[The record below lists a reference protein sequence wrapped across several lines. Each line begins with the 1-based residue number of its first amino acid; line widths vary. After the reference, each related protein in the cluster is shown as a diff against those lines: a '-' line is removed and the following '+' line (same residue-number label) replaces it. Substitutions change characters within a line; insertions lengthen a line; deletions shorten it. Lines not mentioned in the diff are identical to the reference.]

1 MKTGLIL
8 LLLLILTITSCNT
21 GKPFNCKC
29 DTSDLVYND
38 SIVDGFLKDKVFFK
52 RQDKFYRL
60 PRLQSLNTESY
71 RLKMQHSFSK
81 YEQFYTLKETENGAE
96 LDVREYCDKTVEHCK
111 TKIFQGRE
119 YQYDCKY
126 DIQYILVKRYQQ
138 VLSKKQWNDIKTEII
153 EGCYWSNKAGTGIRH
168 GLDGGSWIMEG
179 YDPESNNCAKREH
192 NIDAC
197 STESGNKLGD
207 LCRTIRK
214 YAHEE
219 RLHLYK
225 D

>member
-1 MKTGLIL
+1 MKIVVFIAL
-8 LLLLILTITSCNT
+8 LVFTLTTCNT
-21 GKPFNCKC
+21 EKPFNCKC
-29 DTSDLVYND
+29 DTSDLAYND
-38 SIVDGFLKDKVFFK
+38 SIVDGFLKDKAFFK

-60 PRLQSLNTESY
+60 PKLKSLNRESY

-81 YEQFYTLKETENGAE
+81 YEQFYTLKETVNGAE
-96 LDVREYCDKTVEHCK
+96 LDVREYCDKTIEHCDSRIILGK
-111 TKIFQGRE
+111 K
-119 YQYDCKY
+119 YKVNCKY
-126 DIQYILVKRYQQ
+126 DIQYILVKEYKE

-153 EGCYWSNKAGTGIRH
+153 EGCYWSNKAGTGIIH
-168 GLDGGSWIMEG
+168 GLDGGSWILEG
-179 YDPESNNCAKREH
+179 FAPELNNCAKREH

-197 STESGNKLGD
+197 NTESGNQLGD

-219 RLHLYK
+219 RLHVYK